1 MNRTALLVAGVALLL
16 VGALTPDAQPRTDA
30 SGALCA
36 QAASGQATCYAQ
48 LRTGSS
54 GNAGQPSGLGATAIR
69 SAYHLLRREGAGR
82 TVAIVTAYDDP
93 TAQADLAT
101 YRRKYQLAPCT
112 PHNQCFRKVNQ
123 RGGSSLPKVNANW
136 AVETSIDIEMAS
148 AACARCKILVVEAD
162 TSAMVDLGN
171 AVNYAATQH
180 VSAISNS
187 YGSGD
192 LTQRAAY
199 NHPGIAVVAAAGDS
213 GFGSGAPAAFS
224 TVIAVGGTT
233 LKRANNAR
241 GWTET
246 AWTGGGS
253 VCARASA
260 RPTWQKATMC
270 SGKVVSDVSAVADP
284 NTGVAVYVGIKF
296 DGVVGWQVSGGT
308 SVATPIIA
316 GVYAMSG
323 RTAGYPASYTWA
335 HAARL
340 NDITKGANGTCSIA
354 RWCRAG
360 KGWDGPT
367 GLGTPNGTSAF

>member
-1 MNRTALLVAGVALLL
+1 MHRTALLVAGTALLL
-16 VGALTPDAQPRTDA
+16 IGALTPDAQPRADA

-36 QAASGQATCYAQ
+36 QAASGHATCYAQ

-54 GNAGQPSGLGATAIR
+54 GDAGHPSGFGAAAIR
-69 SAYHLLRREGAGR
+69 SAYHLSRHEGAGR

-101 YRRKYQLAPCT
+101 YRRKYHLAPCT
-112 PHNQCFRKVNQ
+112 RQNHCFRKVNQ
-123 RGGSSLPKVNANW
+123 RGGSSLPKVNADW
-136 AVETSIDIEMAS
+136 AVETSIDIEMVS

-162 TSAMVDLGN
+162 TSAMVDLGS

-241 GWTET
+241 GWKET
-246 AWTGGGS
+246 AWSGGGS
-253 VCARASA
+253 FCARTTA
-260 RPTWQKATMC
+260 RPTWQTDTMC

-308 SVATPIIA
+308 SVAAPIIA

-354 RWCRAG
+354 RWCRAR